1 MQSTAYHTALFCKKA
16 SVTNALS
23 FNTNPRY
30 DKRAFFNTNPRYDKR
45 AFFNTNPRYCARA
58 LKAQK
63 SCSF

>member
-23 FNTNPRY
+23 
-30 DKRAFFNTNPRYDKR
+30 NPRYDKR